1 MLRKKWERTF
11 LVTVLAM
18 TMSLTPVSAFGS
30 EAFTDGGKVGQ
41 ADGSAD
47 SFVEEDLLENVFD
60 DGVGTESVSEVPD
73 MTSEPVVSAETEL
86 SSNQFVYEGV
96 IYRKDTG
103 RDTCG
108 IVGYTEEVPEDLTLK
123 EYVSDGTKDLFVYSV
138 ADKAFQNCTK
148 LKKVSVESAFF
159 EVGKNI
165 FDGCEGL
172 TVECYRYTYI
182 YNDLKDNEKIN
193 LVVRERPVNEDGDE
207 EVEVDNVSYWAGFKW
222 PKPYYFA
229 EGLRGAVSVKRG
241 LYGTPVTEFIAAK
254 KDIERVE
261 FPDTIQRIG
270 SFDLCMFR
278 CTMLRELIIPDYIT
292 KIDGEFIASDCK
304 NLEYV
309 HTGNGYRRIEASDYS
324 DCPNLKKVEIGTG
337 VEAIDDGAFKNCYSL
352 KELYIPSNVKEI
364 SATAFWGIED
374 SITIIGETGSY
385 AETYASSMGIKFR
398 SNGKT
403 AETSVL
409 KLNKPVVAGN
419 VINVSVAGK
428 NTDIMKYEY
437 RVDQVAEGEP
447 YEGEDVELQIPG
459 TLIAT
464 WEESI
469 RTFEMKDAVVEIP
482 YLSEAGDYYIRV
494 RGLKKDKTW
503 TIWSPPKKATVK
515 VNTPALPEITKVIVK
530 GSTVTVTLK
539 KLDKHAYAYDYILGI
554 KPEEEFLYYD
564 DYGRNGL
571 KVSQSVPSIK
581 KYELK
586 DKSTINV
593 TFKNVK
599 KGTYYLSVRGYSK
612 DGNKKYYSIPSKIK
626 KVNVFLPAMV
636 SGVQVTG
643 RTDSSIT
650 CKWMSEKIRPD
661 GYVVYVQDSRT
672 GKNIKRVNV
681 KNSLTSMTVK
691 GLAAGQR
698 YKIIVRAYN
707 RVNGKNYY
715 SDYSE
720 SQVICFTAP
729 GTPSLK
735 GKAVSGHKVRLDWS
749 GAFAAYKDGECSY
762 VIYYRNAKDKGYQ
775 RLMKFTDGEKNF
787 ITKALKKDN
796 TYYFKMRGIVRD
808 ENGNYATT
816 GAYSNVVKVIVK

>member
-11 LVTVLAM
+11 LVMVLAM

-30 EAFTDGGKVGQ
+30 EAFTDGGEVGQ

-309 HTGNGYRRIEASDYS
+309 HTGNGYRRIGASDYS
-324 DCPNLKKVEIGTG
+324 DCPKLKKVEIGTG

-374 SITIIGETGSY
+374 SITIIGEMGSY
-385 AETYASSMGIKFR
+385 AEAYASSMGIKFR

-403 AETSVL
+403 AETSVF

-447 YEGEDVELQIPG
+447 YEGEDVELLIPG
-459 TLIAT
+459 TLIAA
-464 WEESI
+464 WEE
-469 RTFEMKDAVVEIP
+469 RVQTFETKDTVVKIP
-482 YLSEAGDYYIRV
+482 YILEARDYYVRV

-515 VNTPALPEITKVIVK
+515 VNTPAQPEIGKVTVN
-530 GSTVTVTLK
+530 GSTVTVTLENR
-539 KLDKHAYAYDYILGI
+539 DKHADAYDYVLGVEP
-554 KPEEEFLYYD
+554 KESSNDGF
-564 DYGRNGL
+564 
-571 KVSQSVPSIK
+571 SQIVPTIK

-626 KVNVFLPAMV
+626 KVNVFRPAMV
-636 SGVQVTG
+636 RGVQVTG

-715 SDYSE
+715 SDYNE
-720 SQVICFTAP
+720 AQVTCFTAP

-787 ITKALKKDN
+787 ITKALKTDT

-816 GAYSNVVKVIVK
+816 GAYSNIVKVIVK

>member
-30 EAFTDGGKVGQ
+30 EAFTDGGEVGQ

-47 SFVEEDLLENVFD
+47 SFVKEDLPENVFD

-86 SSNQFVYEGV
+86 SSDQFVYEGV

-108 IVGYTEEVPEDLTLK
+108 IVGYTEELPENLILK
-123 EYVSDGTKDLFVYSV
+123 EYVSDGTKDLFVYSI

-193 LVVRERPVNEDGDE
+193 LIVRERPVNEDGDE
-207 EVEVDNVSYWAGFKW
+207 EVEVDNVSYWAGFFER
-222 PKPYYFA
+222 PRPYYLA

-241 LYGTPVTEFIAAK
+241 LYGTPVTEFIQAK

-278 CTMLRELIIPDYIT
+278 CTMLRELIIPDHIT

-324 DCPNLKKVEIGTG
+324 DCPNLKKVEIGTS

-374 SITIIGETGSY
+374 SITIIGETDSY
-385 AETYASSMGIKFR
+385 AEAYASSMGIKFR

-409 KLNKPVVAGN
+409 KLNKPVVSGN
-419 VINVSVAGK
+419 VIEVSVAGE
-428 NTDIMKYEY
+428 NADIMKYEY
-437 RVDQVAEGEP
+437 RVDEVAEGEP
-447 YEGEDVELQIPG
+447 YEGQDVELLIPG
-459 TLIAT
+459 TLIAA
-464 WEESI
+464 WEE
-469 RTFEMKDAVVEIP
+469 RVQTFETKDTVAKIP
-482 YLSEAGDYYIRV
+482 YLLEARDYYVRV
-494 RGLKKDKTW
+494 RGLKMNKTW

-515 VNTPALPEITKVIVK
+515 VNTPAQPEIGKVTVN
-530 GSTVTVTLK
+530 GSTVTVTLENR
-539 KLDKHAYAYDYILGI
+539 DKHADAYDYVLGVEP
-554 KPEEEFLYYD
+554 KESSD
-564 DYGRNGL
+564 DGF
-571 KVSQSVPSIK
+571 SQTVPTIK

-586 DKSTINV
+586 DKDTTKV

-599 KGTYYLSVRGYSK
+599 KGAYYLSVRGYSK
-612 DGNKKYYSIPSKIK
+612 EGNKKYYSIPSKIK
-626 KVNVFLPAMV
+626 KVNVFRPAMV
-636 SGVQVTG
+636 NGLKVTG
-643 RTDSSIT
+643 RTDYSVT
-650 CKWMSEKIRPD
+650 CKWESEKIRPD

-672 GKNIKRVNV
+672 GKNIKRVNI
-681 KNSLTSMTVK
+681 KNSSTSVTVK
-691 GLAAGQR
+691 GLEAGQR

-707 RVNGKNYY
+707 RVNGRNYY
-715 SDYSE
+715 SDYDE
-720 SQVICFTAP
+720 SQAICFTAP

-735 GKAVSGHKVRLDWS
+735 GKAVSGHKVKLNWS
-749 GAFAAYKDGECSY
+749 GAFAAYENGECSY
-762 VIYYRNAKDKGYQ
+762 VIYYRNAKDKSYQ
-775 RLMKFTDGEKNF
+775 RLVKISDGEESFTIK
-787 ITKALKKDN
+787 TLKKKN
-796 TYYFKMRGIVRD
+796 TYYFKMRGIIRD
-808 ENGNYATT
+808 EDGNYATN
-816 GAYSNVVKVIVK
+816 GAYSNVVKVTVK

>member
-11 LVTVLAM
+11 LVMVLAM

-30 EAFTDGGKVGQ
+30 EAFTDGGEVGQ

-103 RDTCG
+103 RNTCG

-385 AETYASSMGIKFR
+385 AEAYASSMGIKFR

-403 AETSVL
+403 AETSVF

-447 YEGEDVELQIPG
+447 YEGEDVELLIPG
-459 TLIAT
+459 TLIAA
-464 WEESI
+464 WEE
-469 RTFEMKDAVVEIP
+469 RVQTFETKDTVVKIP
-482 YLSEAGDYYIRV
+482 YILEARDYYVRV

-515 VNTPALPEITKVIVK
+515 VNTPAQPEIGKVTVN
-530 GSTVTVTLK
+530 GSTVTVTLENR
-539 KLDKHAYAYDYILGI
+539 DKHADAYDYVLGVEP
-554 KPEEEFLYYD
+554 KESSNDGF
-564 DYGRNGL
+564 
-571 KVSQSVPSIK
+571 SQIVPTIK

-586 DKSTINV
+586 DKRTINV

-626 KVNVFLPAMV
+626 KVNVFRPAMV
-636 SGVQVTG
+636 RGVQVTG

-715 SDYSE
+715 SDYNE

-775 RLMKFTDGEKNF
+775 RLMKFTDGEKNC
-787 ITKALKKDN
+787 ITKDLKKDT

-816 GAYSNVVKVIVK
+816 GAYSNVVEVIVK

>member
-30 EAFTDGGKVGQ
+30 EAFTDGGEVGQ

-47 SFVEEDLLENVFD
+47 SFVEEDLPENVFD
-60 DGVGTESVSEVPD
+60 DGVGIESVSEVPD

-86 SSNQFVYEGV
+86 SSDQFVYEGV
-96 IYRKDTG
+96 IYHKDTG

-108 IVGYTEEVPEDLTLK
+108 IVGYTEEVPENLTLK
-123 EYVSDGTKDLFVYSV
+123 EYVSDGTKDLFVYSI

-207 EVEVDNVSYWAGFKW
+207 EVEVDNVSYWAGFFER
-222 PKPYYFA
+222 PRPYYLA

-261 FPDTIQRIG
+261 FPDTLQRIG

-278 CTMLRELIIPDYIT
+278 CTMLRELIIPNHIT

-324 DCPNLKKVEIGTG
+324 DCPNLKKVEIGTS

-385 AETYASSMGIKFR
+385 AEAYASSMGIKFR

-409 KLNKPVVAGN
+409 KLNKPVVSGN
-419 VINVSVAGK
+419 VIEVSVSGENA
-428 NTDIMKYEY
+428 DILKYEY
-437 RVDQVAEGEP
+437 RVDEVAEGEP
-447 YEGEDVELQIPG
+447 YEGQDVELLIPG
-459 TLIAT
+459 TLIAA
-464 WEESI
+464 WEE
-469 RTFEMKDAVVEIP
+469 RVQTFETKDTVAKIP
-482 YLSEAGDYYIRV
+482 YLLEARDYYVRV

-515 VNTPALPEITKVIVK
+515 VNTPAQPEIGKVTVN
-530 GSTVTVTLK
+530 GSTVTVTLENR
-539 KLDKHAYAYDYILGI
+539 DKHADAYDYVLGVEP
-554 KPEEEFLYYD
+554 KESSD
-564 DYGRNGL
+564 DGF
-571 KVSQSVPSIK
+571 SQTVPTIK

-586 DKSTINV
+586 DKNTTKV

-599 KGTYYLSVRGYSK
+599 KGAYYLSVRGYSK
-612 DGNKKYYSIPSKIK
+612 EGNKKYYSLPSKIR
-626 KVNVFLPAMV
+626 KVNVFRPAMV
-636 SGVQVTG
+636 NGVKVTG
-643 RTDSSIT
+643 RTDSSVT
-650 CKWMSEKIRPD
+650 CKWESKKIRPD

-672 GKNIKRVNV
+672 GKNIKRVKI
-681 KNSLTSMTVK
+681 KNSSTSVTVK
-691 GLAAGQR
+691 GLEAGQR

-707 RVNGKNYY
+707 RVNGRNYY
-715 SDYSE
+715 SDYDE
-720 SQVICFTAP
+720 SQVICLTAP

-735 GKAVSGHKVRLDWS
+735 GKAVSGHKVKLNWS
-749 GAFAAYKDGECSY
+749 GAFAAYEDGECSY
-762 VIYYRNAKDKGYQ
+762 VIYYRNAKNKSYQ
-775 RLMKFTDGEKNF
+775 RLVKLSDGEESF
-787 ITKALKKDN
+787 ATKTLKKNN
-796 TYYFKMRGIVRD
+796 TYYFKMRGIIRD
-808 ENGNYATT
+808 EDGNYATK
-816 GAYSNVVKVIVK
+816 GAYSNVVKVTVK

>member
-11 LVTVLAM
+11 LVMVLAM

-30 EAFTDGGKVGQ
+30 EAFTDGGEVGK

-385 AETYASSMGIKFR
+385 AEAYASSMGIKFR

-403 AETSVL
+403 AETSVF

-447 YEGEDVELQIPG
+447 YEGEDVELLIPG
-459 TLIAT
+459 TLIAA
-464 WEESI
+464 WEE
-469 RTFEMKDAVVEIP
+469 RVQTFETKDTVVKIP
-482 YLSEAGDYYIRV
+482 YILEARDYYVRV

-515 VNTPALPEITKVIVK
+515 VNTPAQPEIGKDTVN
-530 GSTVTVTLK
+530 GSTVTVTLENR
-539 KLDKHAYAYDYILGI
+539 DKHADAYDYVLGVEP
-554 KPEEEFLYYD
+554 KESSNDGF
-564 DYGRNGL
+564 
-571 KVSQSVPSIK
+571 SQIVPTIK

-626 KVNVFLPAMV
+626 KVNVFRPAMV
-636 SGVQVTG
+636 RGVQVTG

-672 GKNIKRVNV
+672 GKIIKRVNV

-715 SDYSE
+715 SDYNE

-762 VIYYRNAKDKGYQ
+762 VIYYRNAKDKGYK

-787 ITKALKKDN
+787 ITKALKKDT

-816 GAYSNVVKVIVK
+816 GAYSNVVEVIVK

>member
-11 LVTVLAM
+11 LVMVLAM

-30 EAFTDGGKVGQ
+30 EAFTDGGEVGK

-148 LKKVSVESAFF
+148 LRKVSVESAFF

-385 AETYASSMGIKFR
+385 AEAYASSMGIKFR

-403 AETSVL
+403 AETSVF

-447 YEGEDVELQIPG
+447 YEGEDVELLIPG
-459 TLIAT
+459 TLIAA
-464 WEESI
+464 WEE
-469 RTFEMKDAVVEIP
+469 RVQTFETKDTVVKIP
-482 YLSEAGDYYIRV
+482 YILEARDYYVRV

-515 VNTPALPEITKVIVK
+515 VNTPAQPEIGKVTVN
-530 GSTVTVTLK
+530 GSTVTVTLENR
-539 KLDKHAYAYDYILGI
+539 DKHADAYDYVLGVEP
-554 KPEEEFLYYD
+554 KESSNDGF
-564 DYGRNGL
+564 
-571 KVSQSVPSIK
+571 SQIVPTIK

-586 DKSTINV
+586 DKRTINV

-626 KVNVFLPAMV
+626 KVNVFRPAMV
-636 SGVQVTG
+636 RGVQVTG

-672 GKNIKRVNV
+672 GKIIKRVNV

-715 SDYSE
+715 SDYNE

-775 RLMKFTDGEKNF
+775 RLMKFTDGEKNC
-787 ITKALKKDN
+787 ITKDLKKDT

-816 GAYSNVVKVIVK
+816 GAYSNVVEVIVK

>member
-30 EAFTDGGKVGQ
+30 EAFTDGGEVGQ

-47 SFVEEDLLENVFD
+47 SFVEEDLPENVFD

-86 SSNQFVYEGV
+86 SSDQFVYEGV

-108 IVGYTEEVPEDLTLK
+108 IVGYTEDVPENLTLK
-123 EYVSDGTKDLFVYSV
+123 EYVSDGTKDLFVYSI

-148 LKKVSVESAFF
+148 LKKVTVESAFF
-159 EVGKNI
+159 KVGKNI

-193 LVVRERPVNEDGDE
+193 LIVRERPVNEDGDE
-207 EVEVDNVSYWAGFKW
+207 EVEVDNVSYWAGFFER
-222 PKPYYFA
+222 PRPYYLA

-241 LYGTPVTEFIAAK
+241 LYGTPVTEFIQAK

-261 FPDTIQRIG
+261 FPDTIQGIG

-278 CTMLRELIIPDYIT
+278 CTMLRELIIPDHIT

-385 AETYASSMGIKFR
+385 AEAYASSMGIKFR

-409 KLNKPVVAGN
+409 KLNKPVVSGN
-419 VINVSVAGK
+419 VIDVSVAGE
-428 NTDIMKYEY
+428 NADILKYEY
-437 RVDQVAEGEP
+437 RVDEVAEGEP
-447 YEGEDVELQIPG
+447 YEGQDVELLIPG
-459 TLIAT
+459 TLIAA
-464 WEESI
+464 WEE
-469 RTFEMKDAVVEIP
+469 RVQTFETKDTVAKIP
-482 YLSEAGDYYIRV
+482 YLLEARDYYVRV

-515 VNTPALPEITKVIVK
+515 VNTPAQPEIGKVTVN
-530 GSTVTVTLK
+530 GSTVTVTLENR
-539 KLDKHAYAYDYILGI
+539 DKHADAYDYVLGVEP
-554 KPEEEFLYYD
+554 KESSD
-564 DYGRNGL
+564 DGF
-571 KVSQSVPSIK
+571 SQTVPTIK

-586 DKSTINV
+586 DKSTTKV

-599 KGTYYLSVRGYSK
+599 KGAYYLSVRGYSK
-612 DGNKKYYSIPSKIK
+612 EGNKKYYSLPSKIR
-626 KVNVFLPAMV
+626 KVNVFRPAMV
-636 SGVQVTG
+636 NGVKVTG
-643 RTDSSIT
+643 RTDSSVT
-650 CKWMSEKIRPD
+650 CKWESEKIRPD

-672 GKNIKRVNV
+672 GKNIKRVNI
-681 KNSLTSMTVK
+681 KNSSVSVTVK
-691 GLAAGQR
+691 GLEAGQR

-707 RVNGKNYY
+707 RVNGRNYY
-715 SDYSE
+715 SDYDE
-720 SQVICFTAP
+720 SQAICFTAP

-735 GKAVSGHKVRLDWS
+735 GKAVSGHKVKLNWS
-749 GAFAAYKDGECSY
+749 GAFAAYEDGECSY
-762 VIYYRNAKDKGYQ
+762 VIYYRNAKDKSYQ
-775 RLMKFTDGEKNF
+775 RLVKLSDGEESFTIK
-787 ITKALKKDN
+787 TLKKNN
-796 TYYFKMRGIVRD
+796 TYYFKMRGIIRD
-808 ENGNYATT
+808 EDGNYATK
-816 GAYSNVVKVIVK
+816 GAYSNVVKVTVK

>member
-11 LVTVLAM
+11 LVMVLAM

-30 EAFTDGGKVGQ
+30 EAFTDGGEVGK

-385 AETYASSMGIKFR
+385 AEAYASSMGIKFR

-403 AETSVL
+403 AETSVF

-459 TLIAT
+459 TLIAA
-464 WEESI
+464 WEE
-469 RTFEMKDAVVEIP
+469 RVQTFETKDTVVKIP
-482 YLSEAGDYYIRV
+482 YILEARDYYVRV

-515 VNTPALPEITKVIVK
+515 VNTPAQPEIGKVTVN
-530 GSTVTVTLK
+530 GSTVTVTLENR
-539 KLDKHAYAYDYILGI
+539 DKHADAYDYVLGVEP
-554 KPEEEFLYYD
+554 KESSNDGF
-564 DYGRNGL
+564 
-571 KVSQSVPSIK
+571 SQIVPTIK

-626 KVNVFLPAMV
+626 KVNVFRPAMV
-636 SGVQVTG
+636 RGVQVTG

-672 GKNIKRVNV
+672 GKIIKRVNV

-715 SDYSE
+715 SDYNE

-762 VIYYRNAKDKGYQ
+762 VIYYRNAKDKGYK

-787 ITKALKKDN
+787 ITKALKKDT

-816 GAYSNVVKVIVK
+816 GAYSNVVEVIVK

>member
-11 LVTVLAM
+11 LVMVLAM

-30 EAFTDGGKVGQ
+30 EAFTDGGEVGK

-385 AETYASSMGIKFR
+385 AEAYASSMGIKFR

-403 AETSVL
+403 AETSVF

-447 YEGEDVELQIPG
+447 YEGEDVELLIPG
-459 TLIAT
+459 TLIAA
-464 WEESI
+464 WEE
-469 RTFEMKDAVVEIP
+469 RVQTFETKDTVVKIP
-482 YLSEAGDYYIRV
+482 YILEARDYYVRV

-515 VNTPALPEITKVIVK
+515 VNTPAQPEIGKVTVN
-530 GSTVTVTLK
+530 GSTVTVTLENR
-539 KLDKHAYAYDYILGI
+539 DKHADAYDYVLGVEP
-554 KPEEEFLYYD
+554 KESSNDGF
-564 DYGRNGL
+564 
-571 KVSQSVPSIK
+571 SQIVPTIK

-626 KVNVFLPAMV
+626 KVNVFRPAMV
-636 SGVQVTG
+636 RGVQVTG

-672 GKNIKRVNV
+672 GKIIKRVNV

-715 SDYSE
+715 SDYNE

-762 VIYYRNAKDKGYQ
+762 VIYYRNAKDKGYK

-787 ITKALKKDN
+787 ITKALKKDT

-816 GAYSNVVKVIVK
+816 GAYSNVVEVIVK

>member
-1 MLRKKWERTF
+1 M
-11 LVTVLAM
+11 
-18 TMSLTPVSAFGS
+18 
-30 EAFTDGGKVGQ
+30 
-41 ADGSAD
+41 
-47 SFVEEDLLENVFD
+47 
-60 DGVGTESVSEVPD
+60 
-73 MTSEPVVSAETEL
+73 
-86 SSNQFVYEGV
+86 
-96 IYRKDTG
+96 
-103 RDTCG
+103 
-108 IVGYTEEVPEDLTLK
+108 PEDLTLK

-193 LVVRERPVNEDGDE
+193 LVVRERPETEDGEE
-207 EVEVDNVSYWAGFKW
+207 EVEVDNVSYWAGFSEW
-222 PKPYYFA
+222 HSPYYFA

-241 LYGTPVTEFIAAK
+241 LYGTPVTEFIEAK

-261 FPDTIQRIG
+261 FPDTIQIIG

-278 CTMLRELIIPDYIT
+278 CTMLRELIIPDHIT
-292 KIDGEFIASDCK
+292 EIDGEFIASDCK

-309 HTGNGYRRIEASDYS
+309 HTGNGYRRIGASDYS
-324 DCPNLKKVEIGTG
+324 DCPKLKKVEIGKS
-337 VEAIDDGAFKNCYSL
+337 VESIDDGAFKNCYSL

-385 AETYASSMGIKFR
+385 AEAYASSMGIKFR

-447 YEGEDVELQIPG
+447 YEGEDVELLIPG
-459 TLIAT
+459 TLIAA
-464 WEESI
+464 WEE
-469 RTFEMKDAVVEIP
+469 RVQTFETKDTVVKIP
-482 YLSEAGDYYIRV
+482 YILEARDYYVRV

-515 VNTPALPEITKVIVK
+515 VNTPAQPEIGKVTVN
-530 GSTVTVTLK
+530 GSTVTVTLENK
-539 KLDKHAYAYDYILGI
+539 DKHADAYDYVLGVEP
-554 KPEEEFLYYD
+554 KESSNDGF
-564 DYGRNGL
+564 
-571 KVSQSVPSIK
+571 SQIVPTIK

-586 DKSTINV
+586 DKRTINV

-672 GKNIKRVNV
+672 GKIIKRVNV

-715 SDYSE
+715 SDYNE

-816 GAYSNVVKVIVK
+816 GAYSNIVKVIVK

>member
-30 EAFTDGGKVGQ
+30 EAFTDGGEVGQ

-193 LVVRERPVNEDGDE
+193 LVVRERPVNEDGDD

-261 FPDTIQRIG
+261 FPDTIQIIG

-278 CTMLRELIIPDYIT
+278 CTMLRELIIPDHIT

-385 AETYASSMGIKFR
+385 AEAYASSMGIKFR

-447 YEGEDVELQIPG
+447 YEGEDVELLIPG
-459 TLIAT
+459 TLIAA
-464 WEESI
+464 WEE
-469 RTFEMKDAVVEIP
+469 RVQTFETKDTVVKIP
-482 YLSEAGDYYIRV
+482 YILEARDYYVRV

-515 VNTPALPEITKVIVK
+515 VNTPAQPEIGKVTVN
-530 GSTVTVTLK
+530 GSTVTVTLENRD
-539 KLDKHAYAYDYILGI
+539 KLADAYDYVLGVEP
-554 KPEEEFLYYD
+554 KESSNDGF
-564 DYGRNGL
+564 
-571 KVSQSVPSIK
+571 SQIVPTIK

-586 DKSTINV
+586 DKKTINV

-612 DGNKKYYSIPSKIK
+612 DGN
-626 KVNVFLPAMV
+626 
-636 SGVQVTG
+636 
-643 RTDSSIT
+643 
-650 CKWMSEKIRPD
+650 
-661 GYVVYVQDSRT
+661 
-672 GKNIKRVNV
+672 
-681 KNSLTSMTVK
+681 
-691 GLAAGQR
+691 
-698 YKIIVRAYN
+698 
-707 RVNGKNYY
+707 
-715 SDYSE
+715 
-720 SQVICFTAP
+720 
-729 GTPSLK
+729 
-735 GKAVSGHKVRLDWS
+735 
-749 GAFAAYKDGECSY
+749 
-762 VIYYRNAKDKGYQ
+762 
-775 RLMKFTDGEKNF
+775 
-787 ITKALKKDN
+787 
-796 TYYFKMRGIVRD
+796 
-808 ENGNYATT
+808 
-816 GAYSNVVKVIVK
+816 

>member
-30 EAFTDGGKVGQ
+30 EAFTDGGEVGQ

-73 MTSEPVVSAETEL
+73 MTSEPVISAETEL

-96 IYRKDTG
+96 IYRKDTR

-123 EYVSDGTKDLFVYSV
+123 EYVSDGMKDLFVYSV

-207 EVEVDNVSYWAGFKW
+207 EVEVDNVSYWAGFSEW
-222 PKPYYFA
+222 HSPYYHA
-229 EGLRGAVSVKRG
+229 EGLRGNVSVERG
-241 LYGTPVTEFIAAK
+241 LYGTPVTMFAQAR
-254 KDIERVE
+254 KDIEKVE
-261 FPDTIQRIG
+261 FPDTIQEIG
-270 SFDLCMFR
+270 SYDLCMFR
-278 CTMLRELIIPDYIT
+278 CSMLRELIIPDHIT
-292 KIDGEFIASDCK
+292 EIDGEFIASDCK

-309 HTGNGYRRIEASDYS
+309 HTGNGYRRIGASDYS
-324 DCPNLKKVEIGTG
+324 DCPKLKKVEIGKS
-337 VEAIDDGAFKNCYSL
+337 VESIDDGAFKNCYSL

-364 SATAFWGIED
+364 SATAFWGIEN
-374 SITIIGETGSY
+374 SITIIGEKGSY
-385 AETYASSMGIKFR
+385 AEAYADSMGINFKN
-398 SNGKT
+398 NGKLT
-403 AETSVL
+403 EISVL
-409 KLNKPVVAGN
+409 QVNKPIVAGN

-447 YEGEDVELQIPG
+447 YEGEDVELLIPG
-459 TLIAT
+459 TLIAA
-464 WEESI
+464 WEE
-469 RTFEMKDAVVEIP
+469 RVQTFETKDTVVKIP
-482 YLSEAGDYYIRV
+482 YILEARDYYVRV

-515 VNTPALPEITKVIVK
+515 VNTPAQPEIGKVTVN
-530 GSTVTVTLK
+530 GSTVTVTLENR
-539 KLDKHAYAYDYILGI
+539 DKHADAYDYVLGV
-554 KPEEEFLYYD
+554 KPKESSNDGY
-564 DYGRNGL
+564 
-571 KVSQSVPSIK
+571 SQIVPTIK

-586 DKSTINV
+586 DKRTINV

-643 RTDSSIT
+643 RTDSFIT

-672 GKNIKRVNV
+672 GKIIKRVNV

-691 GLAAGQR
+691 GLAAGQG

-715 SDYSE
+715 SDYNE
-720 SQVICFTAP
+720 AQVICFTAP

-787 ITKALKKDN
+787 ITKTLKKDN

-816 GAYSNVVKVIVK
+816 GAYSNVVEVIVK

>member
-30 EAFTDGGKVGQ
+30 EAFTDGGEVGQ

-47 SFVEEDLLENVFD
+47 SFVKEDLPENVFD

-86 SSNQFVYEGV
+86 SSDQFVYEGV

-108 IVGYTEEVPEDLTLK
+108 IVGYTEELPENLILK
-123 EYVSDGTKDLFVYSV
+123 EYVSDGTKDLFVYSI

-193 LVVRERPVNEDGDE
+193 LIVRERPVNEDGDE
-207 EVEVDNVSYWAGFKW
+207 EVEVDNVSYWAGFFER
-222 PKPYYFA
+222 PRPYYLA

-241 LYGTPVTEFIAAK
+241 LYGTPVTEFIQAK

-278 CTMLRELIIPDYIT
+278 CTMLRELIIPDHIT

-324 DCPNLKKVEIGTG
+324 DCPNLKKVEIGTS
-337 VEAIDDGAFKNCYSL
+337 VEAIDDGAFKKCYSL

-374 SITIIGETGSY
+374 SITIIGETDSY
-385 AETYASSMGIKFR
+385 AEAYASSMGIKFR

-409 KLNKPVVAGN
+409 KLNKPVVSGN
-419 VINVSVAGK
+419 VIEVSVAGE
-428 NTDIMKYEY
+428 NADIMKYEY
-437 RVDQVAEGEP
+437 RVDEVAEGEP
-447 YEGEDVELQIPG
+447 YEGQDVELLIPG
-459 TLIAT
+459 TLIAA
-464 WEESI
+464 WEE
-469 RTFEMKDAVVEIP
+469 RVQTFETKDTVAKIP
-482 YLSEAGDYYIRV
+482 YLLEARDYYVRV
-494 RGLKKDKTW
+494 RGLKKNKTW

-515 VNTPALPEITKVIVK
+515 VNTPAQPEIGKVTVN
-530 GSTVTVTLK
+530 GSTVTVTLENR
-539 KLDKHAYAYDYILGI
+539 DKHADAYDYVLGVEP
-554 KPEEEFLYYD
+554 KESSD
-564 DYGRNGL
+564 DGF
-571 KVSQSVPSIK
+571 SQTVPTIK

-586 DKSTINV
+586 DKDTTKV

-599 KGTYYLSVRGYSK
+599 KGAYYLSVRGYSK
-612 DGNKKYYSIPSKIK
+612 EGNKKYYSIPSKIK
-626 KVNVFLPAMV
+626 KVNVFRPAMV
-636 SGVQVTG
+636 NGLKVTG
-643 RTDSSIT
+643 RTDYSVT
-650 CKWMSEKIRPD
+650 CKWESEKIRPD

-672 GKNIKRVNV
+672 GKNIKRVNI
-681 KNSLTSMTVK
+681 KNSSTSVTVK
-691 GLAAGQR
+691 GLEAGQR

-707 RVNGKNYY
+707 RVNGRNYY
-715 SDYSE
+715 SDYDE
-720 SQVICFTAP
+720 SQAICFTAP

-735 GKAVSGHKVRLDWS
+735 GKAVSGHKVKLNWS
-749 GAFAAYKDGECSY
+749 GAFAAYENGECSY
-762 VIYYRNAKDKGYQ
+762 VIYYRNAKDKSYQ
-775 RLMKFTDGEKNF
+775 RLVKISDGEESFTIK
-787 ITKALKKDN
+787 TLKKNN
-796 TYYFKMRGIVRD
+796 TYYFKMRGIIRD
-808 ENGNYATT
+808 EDGNYATN
-816 GAYSNVVKVIVK
+816 GAYSNVVKVTVK

>member
-428 NTDIMKYEY
+428 NTDIMK
-437 RVDQVAEGEP
+437 
-447 YEGEDVELQIPG
+447 
-459 TLIAT
+459 
-464 WEESI
+464 
-469 RTFEMKDAVVEIP
+469 
-482 YLSEAGDYYIRV
+482 
-494 RGLKKDKTW
+494 
-503 TIWSPPKKATVK
+503 
-515 VNTPALPEITKVIVK
+515 
-530 GSTVTVTLK
+530 
-539 KLDKHAYAYDYILGI
+539 
-554 KPEEEFLYYD
+554 
-564 DYGRNGL
+564 
-571 KVSQSVPSIK
+571 
-581 KYELK
+581 
-586 DKSTINV
+586 
-593 TFKNVK
+593 
-599 KGTYYLSVRGYSK
+599 
-612 DGNKKYYSIPSKIK
+612 
-626 KVNVFLPAMV
+626 
-636 SGVQVTG
+636 
-643 RTDSSIT
+643 
-650 CKWMSEKIRPD
+650 
-661 GYVVYVQDSRT
+661 
-672 GKNIKRVNV
+672 
-681 KNSLTSMTVK
+681 
-691 GLAAGQR
+691 
-698 YKIIVRAYN
+698 
-707 RVNGKNYY
+707 
-715 SDYSE
+715 
-720 SQVICFTAP
+720 
-729 GTPSLK
+729 
-735 GKAVSGHKVRLDWS
+735 
-749 GAFAAYKDGECSY
+749 
-762 VIYYRNAKDKGYQ
+762 
-775 RLMKFTDGEKNF
+775 
-787 ITKALKKDN
+787 
-796 TYYFKMRGIVRD
+796 
-808 ENGNYATT
+808 
-816 GAYSNVVKVIVK
+816 

>member
-447 YEGEDVELQIPG
+447 YEGEDVELLIPG
-459 TLIAT
+459 TLIAA
-464 WEESI
+464 WEE
-469 RTFEMKDAVVEIP
+469 RVQTFETKDTVVKIP
-482 YLSEAGDYYIRV
+482 YILEARDYYVRV

-515 VNTPALPEITKVIVK
+515 VNTPAQPEIGKVTVN
-530 GSTVTVTLK
+530 GSTVTVTLENR
-539 KLDKHAYAYDYILGI
+539 DKHADAYDYVLGVEP
-554 KPEEEFLYYD
+554 KESSNDGF
-564 DYGRNGL
+564 
-571 KVSQSVPSIK
+571 SQIVPTIK

-626 KVNVFLPAMV
+626 KVNVFCPAMV

-672 GKNIKRVNV
+672 GKNIKRVIV

-707 RVNGKNYY
+707 RINGKNYY
-715 SDYSE
+715 SDYNE
-720 SQVICFTAP
+720 AQVICFTAP

-787 ITKALKKDN
+787 STKALKKDT

-816 GAYSNVVKVIVK
+816 GAYSNVVEVIVK

>member
-30 EAFTDGGKVGQ
+30 EAFTDGGEVGQ

-207 EVEVDNVSYWAGFKW
+207 EVEVDNVSYWAGVSQW
-222 PKPYYFA
+222 PRPYYFA

-241 LYGTPVTEFIAAK
+241 LYGTPVTEFIEAK

-261 FPDTIQRIG
+261 FPDTIQIIG

-278 CTMLRELIIPDYIT
+278 CTMLRELIIPDHIT

-352 KELYIPSNVKEI
+352 KEIYIPSNVKEI
-364 SATAFWGIED
+364 SATAFLGIED

-385 AETYASSMGIKFR
+385 AEAYASSMGIKFR

-403 AETSVL
+403 AKTSVL

-447 YEGEDVELQIPG
+447 YEGEDVELLIPG
-459 TLIAT
+459 TLIAA
-464 WEESI
+464 WEE
-469 RTFEMKDAVVEIP
+469 RVQTFETKDTVVKIP
-482 YLSEAGDYYIRV
+482 YILEARDYYVRV

-515 VNTPALPEITKVIVK
+515 VNTPAQPEIGKVTVN
-530 GSTVTVTLK
+530 GSTVTVTLENR
-539 KLDKHAYAYDYILGI
+539 DKHADAYDYVLGVEP
-554 KPEEEFLYYD
+554 KESSNDGF
-564 DYGRNGL
+564 
-571 KVSQSVPSIK
+571 SQIVPTIK

-586 DKSTINV
+586 DKRTINV

-672 GKNIKRVNV
+672 GKIIKRVNV

-715 SDYSE
+715 SDYNE
-720 SQVICFTAP
+720 AQVICFTAP

-749 GAFAAYKDGECSY
+749 GVFAAYKDGECSY

-775 RLMKFTDGEKNF
+775 RLMKFTDGEKNC
-787 ITKALKKDN
+787 ITKALKKDT

-816 GAYSNVVKVIVK
+816 GAYSNVVEVIVK